1 MKSAGQSLKSIIFN
15 RSSTNPDMRLCKQH
29 HDQPHS
35 GACREADERTD
46 AACFDM
52 KEVIVILLHHYTK
65 GFEKKATARSNI
77 SNLTSGLLYGNV
89 QFFILR
95 FSEMMSVRSMVSLS
109 FRCYQP
115 SHSNVLIQFVM
126 KTVLQPRGLFP
137 PPASYKAS

>member
-1 MKSAGQSLKSIIFN
+1 MNSTA
-15 RSSTNPDMRLCKQH
+15 SSESDRYLGKQH
-29 HDQPHS
+29 HDEPHR
-35 GACREADERTD
+35 GACREADERPD
-46 AACFDM
+46 AAFFDM

-89 QFFILR
+89 QFFIFR
-95 FSEMMSVRSMVSLS
+95 FSEMMLVRPMVSLS
-109 FRCYQP
+109 ICCYQP